1 MKRFPLCVCVCVAC
15 VGVWCGGHAC
25 EVCFDPGAGARL
37 VRVPGAGEWSGCLVR
52 LCVGVENAA
61 REERR
66 GGTDYL

>member
-1 MKRFPLCVCVCVAC
+1 MKRFPLCVLRVLAC
-15 VGVWCGGHAC
+15 GV
-25 EVCFDPGAGARL
+25 EDTRVRCFDPGAGARL

-52 LCVGVENAA
+52 LCVGAENAA